1 MFRLIGS
8 TLVQVVAL
16 LSLWGGLYILIGS
29 TSVGNVVV
37 RLLLRMLGD
46 NYFTVL
52 PGLVTAYMLIPV
64 AGVAFLVYRPVAKA
78 TEYLD
83 QLVNSV
89 DTLLQDDDTLIQL
102 PADLQ
107 SVEVQLNGLKQ
118 RALRN
123 AQVAAQAEQRKN
135 DMVVYLA
142 HDIRT
147 PLTSIIGYLSL
158 LNDSPDLPPDQRA
171 KYVNVTLEKAYRL
184 EELVNEFF
192 EITRFNLQT
201 IVLQKQQINLTHML
215 AQMADEFHPLLAP
228 EDKRIVVTAPDDLV
242 VRADPDKLSRVFNN
256 ILKNAVSYSPAGS
269 EIHIAADRQEEQGV
283 TVRFTN
289 RGNPI
294 PPEKLALIFEK
305 FYRLDQAR
313 SSQTGGAGLGLAI
326 AKEIVAAH
334 GGTIEATSDEEE
346 TVFTVTLP

>member
-1 MFRLIGS
+1 
-8 TLVQVVAL
+8 
-16 LSLWGGLYILIGS
+16 
-29 TSVGNVVV
+29 
-37 RLLLRMLGD
+37 
-46 NYFTVL
+46 
-52 PGLVTAYMLIPV
+52 
-64 AGVAFLVYRPVAKA
+64 
-78 TEYLD
+78 
-83 QLVNSV
+83 
-89 DTLLQDDDTLIQL
+89 
-102 PADLQ
+102 

-228 EDKRIVVTAPDDLV
+228 ED
-242 VRADPDKLSRVFNN
+242 
-256 ILKNAVSYSPAGS
+256 
-269 EIHIAADRQEEQGV
+269 
-283 TVRFTN
+283 
-289 RGNPI
+289 
-294 PPEKLALIFEK
+294 
-305 FYRLDQAR
+305 
-313 SSQTGGAGLGLAI
+313 
-326 AKEIVAAH
+326 
-334 GGTIEATSDEEE
+334 
-346 TVFTVTLP
+346 

>member
-1 MFRLIGS
+1 RPRNLPSSGRWLPGGGRWSVPKSCSVRYGANSTSRAATTRSWSTFATCGANWGIRPKIPSTSRPFGEWVTKLKDNFRRRLMFRLIGT

-107 SVEVQLNGLKQ
+107 SVEVQLNGLK
-118 RALRN
+118 
-123 AQVAAQAEQRKN
+123 
-135 DMVVYLA
+135 
-142 HDIRT
+142 
-147 PLTSIIGYLSL
+147 
-158 LNDSPDLPPDQRA
+158 
-171 KYVNVTLEKAYRL
+171 
-184 EELVNEFF
+184 
-192 EITRFNLQT
+192 
-201 IVLQKQQINLTHML
+201 
-215 AQMADEFHPLLAP
+215 
-228 EDKRIVVTAPDDLV
+228 
-242 VRADPDKLSRVFNN
+242 
-256 ILKNAVSYSPAGS
+256 
-269 EIHIAADRQEEQGV
+269 
-283 TVRFTN
+283 
-289 RGNPI
+289 
-294 PPEKLALIFEK
+294 
-305 FYRLDQAR
+305 
-313 SSQTGGAGLGLAI
+313 
-326 AKEIVAAH
+326 
-334 GGTIEATSDEEE
+334 
-346 TVFTVTLP
+346 